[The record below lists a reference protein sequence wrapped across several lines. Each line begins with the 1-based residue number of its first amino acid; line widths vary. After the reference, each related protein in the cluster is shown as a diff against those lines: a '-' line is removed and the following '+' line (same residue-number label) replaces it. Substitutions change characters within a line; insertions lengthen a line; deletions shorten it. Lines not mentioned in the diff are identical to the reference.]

1 MYRIIFPNEKV
12 PSPCMPQPS
21 PPHYSPTAAQLTTST
36 DYDSD
41 RSASPK
47 PEKSRFQ
54 TMDECRNYLRVEIPR
69 LVRPAVEQYV
79 STLLEEV
86 QEQVNR
92 KTIEI
97 IHDVETQVLRT
108 FLFQE
113 EQSSLSAAATGT
125 ASFTGQGLSTT
136 AGLAAAAPSPPPSP
150 TPGPEIAKVSE
161 MLEELRGDAIAS
173 ELCET
178 LRFDL
183 EEIFAGSA
191 QGYGTGCESY
201 SMDSAYYTSSSNG
214 GYGVGG
220 PSYLPRY

>member
-1 MYRIIFPNEKV
+1 M
-12 PSPCMPQPS
+12 
-21 PPHYSPTAAQLTTST
+21 A
-36 DYDSD
+36 DYDLD
-41 RSASPK
+41 RSSSPK

-54 TMDECRNYLRVEIPR
+54 SVDECRNYLRAEIPR
-69 LVRPAVEQYV
+69 LVRPAIEQYV
-79 STLLEEV
+79 TTLLEEV

-92 KTIEI
+92 KTVEI
-97 IHDVETQVLRT
+97 IHEVETQVLRT
-108 FLFQE
+108 FVFQE
-113 EQSSLSAAATGT
+113 EQSSLSAAT
-125 ASFTGQGLSTT
+125 AFTGHGLSTMAT
-136 AGLAAAAPSPPPSP
+136 GLAAAAPSPPPSP
-150 TPGPEIAKVSE
+150 IPGPEIAKVSE

-183 EEIFAGSA
+183 EDLFAGSA
-191 QGYGTGCESY
+191 QGFGAGCESY

>member
-1 MYRIIFPNEKV
+1 MYRIIFPDEKV
-12 PSPCMPQPS
+12 PSPCMLQPS
-21 PPHYSPTAAQLTTST
+21 PPHYAPAAAQLTTST
-36 DYDSD
+36 VYDSD
-41 RSASPK
+41 RSVSPK

-54 TMDECRNYLRVEIPR
+54 SVDECKDYLRVEIPR
-69 LVRPAVEQYV
+69 LVRPAVERYV
-79 STLLEEV
+79 STLLGEV
-86 QEQVNR
+86 QELVNR
-92 KTIEI
+92 KTVEI
-97 IHDVETQVLRT
+97 IYDVETQLLRT

-113 EQSSLSAAATGT
+113 EQSSLSASATGV

-136 AGLAAAAPSPPPSP
+136 AGPAAAAPSPPPSP

-161 MLEELRGDAIAS
+161 MLEELKGDAIAG

-178 LRFDL
+178 LRFDMEDL
-183 EEIFAGSA
+183 LAGSG